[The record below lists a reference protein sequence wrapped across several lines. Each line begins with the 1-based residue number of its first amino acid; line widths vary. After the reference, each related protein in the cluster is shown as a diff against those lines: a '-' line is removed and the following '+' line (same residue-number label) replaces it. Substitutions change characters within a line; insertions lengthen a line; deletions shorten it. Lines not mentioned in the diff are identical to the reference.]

1 MIRWLC
7 LALVAT
13 TALPARAA
21 DWPEFRGPGGK
32 GVYAGK
38 PVVTEW
44 GVEKNVTWKT
54 PLPGVGWSSPIAVGG
69 KLYMTTAVP
78 VPAGDR
84 SDYSLRTMCVDQA
97 KGGIVW
103 DTEVFVRK
111 DGCRPAAAQEEQP
124 RQPDAGVG
132 RQAAVGPLRPHGHG
146 PVWTSTAKS
155 SGRPRNSPTTRCT
168 ATATRR
174 SWSMTSSSSAAT
186 ARDVTYLAALD
197 QTTGKVR
204 WKTDR
209 NTSASLKFSF
219 ATCLLVEHAGKR
231 VIVSPAAN
239 FCLGYDPKTGAE
251 LWRLKYP
258 QPGWSLIAPPVY
270 SHGLVIFST
279 GYMNQHLLAFKPEGT
294 GDITGNIVWDV
305 KRNAPNTPTPI
316 VVGDEVYMLSDSGFL
331 TCLDVKTGTVH
342 YAERLAGKA
351 YSASPIVA
359 AGNLYFTSEDGV
371 GQVIAAGKE
380 FKEVSRSNLV
390 EKSFA
395 TFVPVDGSLYV
406 RTESQLYR
414 FDPK

>member
-69 KLYMTTAVP
+69 KLYLTTAVP

-84 SDYSLRTMCVDQA
+84 TDYSLRTMCVDQA
-97 KGGIVW
+97 KGNIVW
-103 DTEVFVRK
+103 DTEVFVEK
-111 DGCRPAAAQEEQP
+111 TDVAPPPHKKNSHASPTPVSDGKRLWVHFGHMGTACLDLDGKVLWQTQELTYH
-124 RQPDAGVG
+124 
-132 RQAAVGPLRPHGHG
+132 PLHGNG
-146 PVWTSTAKS
+146 
-155 SGRPRNSPTTRCT
+155 NSPILVDDTLVFCCDGK
-168 ATATRR
+168 
-174 SWSMTSSSSAAT
+174 
-186 ARDVTYLAALD
+186 DVTYLAALD
-197 QTTGKVR
+197 QNTGKVR

-209 NTSASLKFSF
+209 NTSAALKFSF

-294 GDITGNIVWDV
+294 GDITANIVWDV

-342 YAERLAGKA
+342 YAERLASKA

-380 FKEVSRSNLV
+380 FKEVSRSNLA

-395 TFVPVDGSLYV
+395 TFVPVDGALYI